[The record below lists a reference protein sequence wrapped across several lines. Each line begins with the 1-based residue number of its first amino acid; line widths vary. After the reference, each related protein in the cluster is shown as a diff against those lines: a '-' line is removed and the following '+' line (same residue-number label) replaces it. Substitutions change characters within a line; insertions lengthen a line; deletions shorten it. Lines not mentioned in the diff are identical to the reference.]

1 MHIVIILIESIII
14 GGLVG
19 FAAGVGAARMFNAPT
34 VQALGAF
41 RTLGEMNAAQGD
53 PASHFSFGLGFF
65 FNAWASTV
73 GAGAFTQD
81 VTHRV
86 IPNWAVAALLLKN
99 KSIDETMHNP
109 KKMGIAS
116 AVIGIVVVAFL
127 NVTSSSIPESLQ
139 VTAVKVLVPAATLLI
154 NTVMPI
160 IFWLAAID
168 AGRRS
173 GLFGTIFG
181 GFAAWLIQQG
191 YIDGDAD
198 EQAQLASASEAMYL
212 PYDATNQ
219 VTAQD
224 DNSPKMPL
232 WPFATTAAT
241 QYPLLLHYHPLMIYR
256 HRVNKQADTLLAE
269 MLFPEDQSQEQLAR
283 DYDYYEP
290 ITTHDSSLSRSI
302 FSILASRLDRRDKA
316 YNYYM
321 DTSLMDLV
329 DLQGNAKDGLHEA
342 NLGGSWLGLTYGFA
356 GMYVA
361 AGKLHITNHLPQEIN
376 QLSYRLRFR
385 GRVLEVQLTQGST
398 QVQVVSGTPLMIVV
412 DGREVEV
419 TSKTVA
425 NG

>member
-181 GFAAWLIQQG
+181 GFAALIMG
-191 YIDGDAD
+191 NAVPGVVLGILIGKGVEEIGWTRITRIMLIA
-198 EQAQLASASEAMYL
+198 
-212 PYDATNQ
+212 
-219 VTAQD
+219 VI
-224 DNSPKMPL
+224 
-232 WPFATTAAT
+232 
-241 QYPLLLHYHPLMIYR
+241 LLFVLSGFFR
-256 HRVNKQADTLLAE
+256 GFDVQ
-269 MLFPEDQSQEQLAR
+269 MLKS
-283 DYDYYEP
+283 
-290 ITTHDSSLSRSI
+290 
-302 FSILASRLDRRDKA
+302 FSINVPQWLS
-316 YNYYM
+316 N
-321 DTSLMDLV
+321 
-329 DLQGNAKDGLHEA
+329 LH
-342 NLGGSWLGLTYGFA
+342 LSMGS
-356 GMYVA
+356 
-361 AGKLHITNHLPQEIN
+361 
-376 QLSYRLRFR
+376 
-385 GRVLEVQLTQGST
+385 
-398 QVQVVSGTPLMIVV
+398 
-412 DGREVEV
+412 
-419 TSKTVA
+419 
-425 NG
+425 